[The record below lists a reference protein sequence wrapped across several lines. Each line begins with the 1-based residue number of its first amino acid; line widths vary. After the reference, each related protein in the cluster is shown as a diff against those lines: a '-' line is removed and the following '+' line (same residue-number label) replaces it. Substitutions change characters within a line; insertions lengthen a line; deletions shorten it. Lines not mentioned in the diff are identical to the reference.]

1 MIINEMAKRKQI
13 KLRRLA
19 LRQIME
25 ACHCSNVSVW
35 RACTW
40 NADTP
45 KENEIREF
53 IFANK
58 LNKRF

>member
-1 MIINEMAKRKQI
+1 MAKRKQI

-45 KENEIREF
+45 KENEIREY